1 MQIHQY
7 PTIPQPTA
15 NDDVL
20 AIERGTTTYKVSLG
34 ELGAVVK
41 SEAAEGTDRTLV
53 VTGDKHRWNR
63 KTNRDGSDLTSPT
76 SWLNSLGVKWTKVTG
91 TTSTGGTIGLG
102 LAKNRYMVFG
112 VWSSVSSGSSHI
124 CTPLVAAGGTNWLA
138 LVETIGHAAVADT
151 AVTLYVGY
159 IDFGAGNIS

>member
-1 MQIHQY
+1 MIIDSL
-7 PTIPQPTA
+7 PALSSPVSTDEMP
-15 NDDVL
+15 
-20 AIERGTTTYKVSLG
+20 IERGTATYKVTLN

-41 SEAAEGTDRTLV
+41 SEASEGTDRTLV
-53 VTGDKHRWNR
+53 VTGDKYRWNR

-76 SWLNSLGVKWTKVTG
+76 SWLNSLGIKWTKVTG
-91 TTSTGGTIGLG
+91 TTSTAGTIGLG

-112 VWSSVSSGSSHI
+112 VWSSVSSGSSHVV
-124 CTPLVAAGGTNWLA
+124 TPLVAAGGANWLA
-138 LVETIGHAAVADT
+138 LVETITHSAVANT